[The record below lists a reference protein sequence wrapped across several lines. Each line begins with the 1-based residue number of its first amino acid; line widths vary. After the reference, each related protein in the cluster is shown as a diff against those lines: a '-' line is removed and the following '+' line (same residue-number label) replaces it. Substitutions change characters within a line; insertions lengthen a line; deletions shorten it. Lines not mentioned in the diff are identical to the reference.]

1 MLSLVT
7 HIRTFN
13 FSLGL
18 NRIGASSFLAYAKS
32 IILILTSSPSKL
44 VHRSRLPRDPAP
56 SFSPSSTTSPLTRKR
71 KATQTAEEVNKPVKA
86 TKLSKDLSKDFPT
99 ASSRTA
105 LNTPPL
111 TTMDSDDE
119 FMSGLSSQDEDD
131 FGGAQE
137 SDDGSLGD
145 GTCSHRGVILPGWPT
160 DLDNRVR

>member
-1 MLSLVT
+1 M
-7 HIRTFN
+7 
-13 FSLGL
+13 
-18 NRIGASSFLAYAKS
+18 
-32 IILILTSSPSKL
+32 
-44 VHRSRLPRDPAP
+44 HRSRHPRDPAP

-71 KATQTAEEVNKPVKA
+71 KASQTAEEAIEAVKTIKLGKDPNKYSA
-86 TKLSKDLSKDFPT
+86 T
-99 ASSRTA
+99 ASSGAA

-145 GTCSHRGVILPGWPT
+145 GTCTFRGVILIKLT
-160 DLDNRVR
+160 RDRDIRVR